1 MANNFLVS
9 VADVILRDPNTLEV
23 LAIGRAN
30 INSAFNI
37 TMQNTPVR
45 GGIGN
50 PLLYSLYHDR
60 MVELSIESA
69 IFTKSILALNAGATV
84 INGAISCVKQEDIV
98 LVANSGTLS
107 ETPLANVSVV
117 LPNGAIQTIT
127 PIGKNITVSSG
138 GNQKVTVIYTYTDT
152 VDYVTGS
159 TTEAPDIVDLILIAD
174 VKDNTG
180 LAERL
185 QIHVPRFQISGNY
198 SLAMTANGVSTETLD
213 GQALEVTSTT
223 IDPNYYYR
231 VAWIPVSTSTI
242 AVSSIAITPTVL
254 TFPMASLPT
263 SKQANLLGIRGGTYA
278 NANITTSASWIRT
291 SGCITFNVG
300 AATGIVSAC
309 ATVGVGDSALFT
321 ATYYDPT
328 SGSLTDTFT
337 AVGTA

>member
-9 VADVILRDPNTLEV
+9 VADAILRNPTTLET
-23 LAIGRAN
+23 LAIGKAN

-37 TMQNTPVR
+37 TMQNTDVR

-50 PLLYSLYHDR
+50 PLLYSFYHDR

-69 IFTKSILALNAGATV
+69 IFSKSILALNAGATV
-84 INGAISCVKQEDIV
+84 TNGALTCVKQEDIV
-98 LVANSGTLS
+98 LVADDGTLS
-107 ETPLANVSVV
+107 ETPLGNVSVV
-117 LPNGAIQTIT
+117 LPNGTIQTVT
-127 PIGKNITVSSG
+127 PVGTTITVSG
-138 GNQKVTVIYTYTDT
+138 GGAQKVTAIYTYTDT
-152 VDYVTGS
+152 VDYVVGS
-159 TTEAPDIVDLILIAD
+159 TTEAPTIVDLILIAE

-180 LAERL
+180 LVERL

-213 GQALEVTSTT
+213 GKALEVTSTT
-223 IDPNYYYR
+223 TDPNYYYR
-231 VAWIPVSTSTI
+231 VAWIPVSTASI

-254 TFPMASLPT
+254 TFDTADLPK

-291 SGCITFNVG
+291 SGCTTFNIG

-309 ATVGVGDSALFT
+309 ATVGIGDAALFT
-321 ATYYDPT
+321 ATYYDAT
-328 SGSLTDTFT
+328 SGSLTDTFS